1 MKLQKAKLNGLAVE
15 IDQEGIA
22 AIYYM
27 DGETKVMEYMD
38 GYGLGNIKGQDYQV
52 FSAVNQVSGELV
64 IAETGILLAI
74 GEANA

>member
-1 MKLQKAKLNGLAVE
+1 MKIKKAKHNGLAVE
-15 IDQEGIA
+15 IDQEGIG

-27 DGETKVMEYMD
+27 DGETRIMEYMD
-38 GYGLGNIKGQDYQV
+38 GHGLVNINGQDYQV

-74 GEANA
+74 GGAKA